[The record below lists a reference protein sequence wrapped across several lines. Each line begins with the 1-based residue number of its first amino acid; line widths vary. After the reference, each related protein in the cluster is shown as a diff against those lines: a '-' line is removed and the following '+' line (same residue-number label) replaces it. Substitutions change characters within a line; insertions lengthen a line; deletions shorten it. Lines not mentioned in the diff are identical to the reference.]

1 MSRKKV
7 TFAKCLQFARNY
19 WRRTALPGIGAVVF
33 MLSSVL
39 VDTLIPVYS
48 GQIVDAMT
56 QGDNSVEVAAGI
68 AFQAF
73 MMFMFFGVVH
83 HLLRF
88 VSFVLWN
95 KFAVRNLYNIVTEA
109 MHKVQRFSTDWH
121 ANTFAGGTV
130 RKITRG
136 MWAFDQ
142 FEDTLFMGLMPAL
155 TIMVGMT
162 VMLWIKLPAVGMVAL
177 TMAILYSA
185 ASIWVS
191 VTMLRPRFMKSAEAD
206 TKMGAVLA
214 DAITSNPTVKAF
226 GAEKREEQLFNTVA
240 ENWHKKSV
248 HAWQVASAADVFRN
262 VFRLAMMGGMI
273 AVTIILWKNGQ
284 ATPGDI
290 TLVMTSFF
298 IIGGYLRDIGMHIA
312 HLQRSMSEMEDIVT
326 FWSRDEDV
334 RDVDNATQLTIDR
347 TQADDGLI
355 VFDNV
360 GFSYPSD
367 QQMIYDGMSVEI
379 KAGEKVALVGASG
392 SGKSTFVKLVQRL
405 YNLDEG
411 CIRIAGQDI
420 AKVTLESLRQSIAL
434 VPQDPI
440 LFHRTLAE
448 NIAYGKPDATPEE
461 IAEAAKKAYA
471 HDFINNLPLK
481 YETLV
486 GERGIKLSGGE
497 RQRVAIARAILAD
510 APILILDEA
519 TSSLDSVSEH
529 YIQKALEELM
539 KGRTTITIA
548 HRLSTIQRADRIL
561 VFDQGQIVEQGTH
574 SELLSRASSRYKTLY
589 EMQALDL
596 TGDDTENEDTKQ
608 VAG

>member
-68 AFQAF
+68 AFHAF

-177 TMAILYSA
+177 TMAVLYSA

-240 ENWHKKSV
+240 ENWHKRSV

-334 RDVDNATQLTIDR
+334 RDVDNATPLIIDR
-347 TQADDGLI
+347 TQVDDGLI
-355 VFDNV
+355 VFDKV

-367 QQMIYDGMSVEI
+367 NQMIYKGMSVEI
-379 KAGEKVALVGASG
+379 KAGEKIALVGASG

-448 NIAYGKPDATPEE
+448 NIAYGKPDATTEE
-461 IAEAAKKAYA
+461 IIEAAKKAYA
-471 HDFINNLPLK
+471 HDFIENLPLK

-561 VFDQGQIVEQGTH
+561 VFDQGEIIEQGTH
-574 SELLSRASSRYKTLY
+574 TELLSRASSRYKTLY